1 MKENSLEWK
10 YGEDRVRSVEVDV
23 SENIRH
29 NIVDNMPQTGV
40 AIQKKGH
47 SFRSD
52 PLEKAWHD
60 DGMKISAT

>member
-1 MKENSLEWK
+1 MKENSLESK
-10 YGEDRVRSVEVDV
+10 YREDRVRRVEVDV

-47 SFRSD
+47 SLRGD
-52 PLEKAWHD
+52 ALKEAWHD
-60 DGMKISAT
+60 DGVKISAP